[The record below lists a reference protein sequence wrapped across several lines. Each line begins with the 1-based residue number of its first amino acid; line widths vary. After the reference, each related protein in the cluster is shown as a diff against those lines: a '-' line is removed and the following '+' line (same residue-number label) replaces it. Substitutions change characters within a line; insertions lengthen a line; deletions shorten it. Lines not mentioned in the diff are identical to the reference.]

1 MILIEEKKA
10 EKMPGITSLFVS
22 FDYNKDIVNIIKNVK
37 PRFYNKNIKTWEI
50 PTTSIVEILDKLSY
64 IDDIDIIPN
73 KEVDNVENKPISL
86 NIENYKTKPFD
97 YQIEGIKYGLSHN
110 KWLLLDQPGL
120 GKTLQIIYLAQELKT
135 YSNIKHCLIICGIN
149 TLKYNW
155 KNEIEKHSDLSCKIL
170 GERKRKNGSTY
181 IGSVEDRLNDLK
193 DTINE
198 FFVITNIE
206 TLRNSEITKRI
217 NSNKDFDMIVV
228 DEIHCCKSVSSQQG
242 KNLLKLKKA
251 KFTIGLTGTLL
262 INSPIDTYVPL
273 HWIGADKSTLTD
285 YKLYYTKTGEFNQ
298 IIGFKNIDILKN
310 QLDTVS
316 IRRTKDLLNLPEKTI
331 INEIV
336 DLDQT
341 QETFYNNIKNKIIEE
356 VDLVTINTKNLLSM
370 ITRLR
375 QAVSCPSILST
386 SNIKSNKIDRTID
399 LIEQILSNNEKVVV
413 FSIFKKTLID
423 LQERLLKLGY
433 NPLLCTGDIEE
444 QIVYDNIDKFK
455 NDDNKKILLC
465 TTAKMGTG
473 FTLTS
478 ANNAIFVDS
487 TWTAAQNLQCEDRIH
502 RIGSSKPVFI
512 YYLWANNT
520 IDLKVK
526 KLVED
531 KELLSEYVNGD
542 TISTKLYD
550 RLKEIIT
557 DLK

>member
-22 FDYNKDIVNIIKNVK
+22 FDYNKDIVNIIKNAK
-37 PRFYNKNIKTWEI
+37 PRFYNKNTKTWEI

-97 YQIEGIKYGLSHN
+97 YQIDGIKYGLSHN

-120 GKTLQIIYLAQELKT
+120 GKTLQIIYLAQELKEKEAL
-135 YSNIKHCLIICGIN
+135 KHCLIICGIN

-206 TLRNSEITKRI
+206 TLRNSEIAKRI
-217 NSNKDFDMIVV
+217 NNNKDFDMIVV

-455 NDDNKKILLC
+455 NDDSKKILLC

-502 RIGSSKPVFI
+502 RIGSFKPVFI